1 MAQQKSYHL
10 SLTRMRESV
19 GRDRMLR
26 LVPCI
31 QLPSVAIGVR
41 RSVHA
46 KSAAKSS
53 VKTMKANR
61 KQAARPKLWR
71 CFWDCDGNIWHVF
84 CSFTDNKVRFL
95 HRSAVTHPDVTVS
108 LQQGRSKL
116 SDQGVTRASLRCV
129 VVLQRQR
136 RMRMS
141 PDTNSMCWALKL
153 RQADKNEESAEAPR
167 SQLAVHHRST
177 QHPLTR
183 SIKHRAEQRAANEQE
198 TTCSQSQS
206 RFVLWF

>member
-1 MAQQKSYHL
+1 MFLVRRARWRPSSADPSQPSAFCFQREAARHPDRQPRSVNDWRDFTAPMAQQKSYHL

-26 LVPCI
+26 LVLCI
-31 QLPSVAIGVR
+31 QLPSVAIGVG

-116 SDQGVTRASLRCV
+116 SDQGVTRSSLRCV
-129 VVLQRQR
+129 GGPAATAADENVSGNKQYVL
-136 RMRMS
+136 
-141 PDTNSMCWALKL
+141 
-153 RQADKNEESAEAPR
+153 
-167 SQLAVHHRST
+167 
-177 QHPLTR
+177 
-183 SIKHRAEQRAANEQE
+183 SIK
-198 TTCSQSQS
+198 TTTS
-206 RFVLWF
+206 R